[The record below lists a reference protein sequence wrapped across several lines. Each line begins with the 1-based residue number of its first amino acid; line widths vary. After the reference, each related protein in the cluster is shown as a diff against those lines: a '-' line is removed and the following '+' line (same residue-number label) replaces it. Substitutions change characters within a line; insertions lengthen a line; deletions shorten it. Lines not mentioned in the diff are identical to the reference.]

1 MKKMTDLELELR
13 ILQKY
18 TKYHDAIGTDA
29 HKCARELDMKEVISS
44 IIGQPVEEAVI
55 KRWHARLAPPSHH
68 PPGLLRPCSIST
80 VNTSSHRFHAR
91 AYFDSAGKAPAGER
105 ISELERLFPDPKV
118 AQQELKSGGQ
128 SFVSESRISQIRA
141 LAPTA
146 FDLCKLVRLCEE
158 LNIVYSG
165 GAFFATAMLTRA
177 ILDHVPPLFGMATFA
192 EVANNYSSVRSFKET
207 MKRLEEAARKIAD
220 GHLHG
225 QIRRKETLPEPQQVN
240 FAAEVDALLA
250 EIVRI
255 LS

>member
-1 MKKMTDLELELR
+1 MTDLELELR

-18 TKYHDAIGTDA
+18 TEHHDAVGTDA

-44 IIGQPVEEAVI
+44 IIGQPVEEAVVR
-55 KRWHARLAPPSHH
+55 RWHARLAPPSHH
-68 PPGLLRPCSIST
+68 APGLLRPCSIST

-91 AYFDSAGKAPAGER
+91 AYFVSGKAPAWER
-105 ISELERLFPDPKV
+105 ISELEKLLPGPKV
-118 AQQELKSGGQ
+118 AQQELKSDGQ
-128 SFVSESRISQIRA
+128 SFVSESRIEQIRA
-141 LAPTA
+141 LTPTA

-177 ILDHVPPLFGMATFA
+177 ILDHVPPLFGMDTFTA
-192 EVANNYSSVRSFKET
+192 VANNYSGARSFKET

-225 QIRRKETLPEPQQVN
+225 HIRRKETLPEPQQVN
-240 FAAEVDALLA
+240 FAAEVDVLLA